1 MGRKSQGAGLAKFM
15 SLDSPTQAKPTA
27 GGSLGTEHPSQLT
40 QGTQA
45 ERRLE
50 KQLR

>member
-1 MGRKSQGAGLAKFM
+1 MVRKSQGAGLAKFM
-15 SLDSPTQAKPTA
+15 SLDSPTRAELPA
-27 GGSLGTEHPSQLT
+27 GGPLGTEHPSQLT

-50 KQLR
+50 KQPG